1 MVFPGGAVMKN
12 SLANESDSRDIGSI
26 SGLGRWDPMPGFLPG
41 KLHGQRSLVGP
52 SPWGHKELGATEYT
66 HTHTHTHIHTYIY
79 THILTHIHTDTQT
92 HIHPHT
98 YTHTHTHTY
107 THTHTHTH
115 INMDT
120 YPHTHT

>member
-12 SLANESDSRDIGSI
+12 SPADESDSRDIGSI

-52 SPWGHKELGATEYT
+52 SPWSHKELGATEYTHT

-98 YTHTHTHTY
+98 YTHIY
-107 THTHTHTH
+107 THIYIHT
-115 INMDT
+115 
-120 YPHTHT
+120 